1 MDKEKLEGILSE
13 IKRRIVRQQYFPL
26 SDEPVLTFVSGD
38 ERSFMLIR
46 CANKNIVIAYS
57 DGKNTMLAASVED
70 WAAEVSRLHRQGH
83 YKVGFNL
90 CAWLMQNRAYAK
102 IDV

>member
-38 ERSFMLIR
+38 ERAFMLIR
-46 CANKNIVIAYS
+46 CANRNFVIAYS
-57 DGKNTMLAASVED
+57 DGKTMLAASVED
-70 WAAEVSRLHRQGH
+70 WASDISRLHRQG
-83 YKVGFNL
+83 YYRVGFNL

-102 IDV
+102 IDI

>member
-26 SDEPVLTFVSGD
+26 SDEPVLTFAAG

-70 WAAEVSRLHRQGH
+70 WASEVSRLHRQGH

-102 IDV
+102 IPI